1 MQARGGPT
9 SRGFLVNGR
18 WKEMLETKD
27 RIVQVEVTIEPN
39 DYFHAYFD
47 AAKTKLII
55 ACLIVAGVIAAFTYF
70 FILIGEQKILWQLSP
85 LLFGFPIVA
94 IVGQFLRVHASYRKY
109 VRNLSASEKSVR
121 YTFHENGDGFDI
133 VRGKNF
139 GHVAWESV
147 RRIIERPRYFNF
159 VMNKYESIIIPKRFL
174 LHGSD
179 EDFLKKII
187 VSHVG
192 NNAKLLR

>member
-1 MQARGGPT
+1 MTTDGI
-9 SRGFLVNGR
+9 L
-18 WKEMLETKD
+18 
-27 RIVQVEVTIEPN
+27 QVDATIELK

-55 ACLIVAGVIAAFTYF
+55 ACLIVAVVVAGFTYF

-85 LLFGFPIVA
+85 LFFGLPIVA
-94 IVGQFLRVHASYRKY
+94 IVGQFLRIHASYRKY
-109 VRNLSASEKSVR
+109 LADLSESEKN
-121 YTFHENGDGFDI
+121 FHYIFREGGDGFEI

-147 RRIIERPRYFNF
+147 RRVMERPRYFRF
-159 VMNKYESIIIPKRFL
+159 VLNKYESLIIPKRFL

-179 EDFLKKII
+179 EKVMRQII
-187 VSHVG
+187 VSHLG
-192 NNAKLLR
+192 NKAKLLK